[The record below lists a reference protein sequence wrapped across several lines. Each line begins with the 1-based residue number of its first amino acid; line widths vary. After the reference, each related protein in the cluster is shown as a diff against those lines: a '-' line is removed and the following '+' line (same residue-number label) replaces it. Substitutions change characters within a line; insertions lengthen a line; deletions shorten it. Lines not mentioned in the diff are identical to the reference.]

1 MPSAVHDEQNRRG
14 TQKNVRNMELSPVI
28 IIQIC
33 SGYFRITSR
42 IHTQTS
48 IKGRHSVPIFSRTG
62 NHMSQGTR
70 KHQKARG
77 NKNTDKCKNTRQY
90 DCSVK
95 SHAKRKYGDLPV
107 ETFWQNIPDWDDFL
121 PKMSDVFQS
130 YAWRSALSKYLKCYC
145 PAVRTYSLYIYKKQ
159 YGSICFGIGWFIDFF
174 CYCHA
179 GSELNCP
186 SPYMYSTRRAHTCI
200 TLRP

>member
-1 MPSAVHDEQNRRG
+1 MHTYEGASFRHSGFKSLPFACVFSRVHAEKKVPGSCPQQYTMNKNRRG
-14 TQKNVRNMELSPVI
+14 TQKNIRNMELSPVI

-95 SHAKRKYGDLPV
+95 RHAEKKIRRPARRNIQK
-107 ETFWQNIPDWDDFL
+107 NIPDWDDF
-121 PKMSDVFQS
+121 
-130 YAWRSALSKYLKCYC
+130 
-145 PAVRTYSLYIYKKQ
+145 
-159 YGSICFGIGWFIDFF
+159 
-174 CYCHA
+174 
-179 GSELNCP
+179 
-186 SPYMYSTRRAHTCI
+186 
-200 TLRP
+200 

>member
-1 MPSAVHDEQNRRG
+1 
-14 TQKNVRNMELSPVI
+14 MELSPVI

-95 SHAKRKYGDLPV
+95 RHAEKKIRRPARRNIQK
-107 ETFWQNIPDWDDFL
+107 NIPDWDDFR
-121 PKMSDVFQS
+121 PKISGVIEL
-130 YAWRSALSKYLKCYC
+130 YAWRSALSKYVECYC

-159 YGSICFGIGWFIDFF
+159 YGSICFGIG
-174 CYCHA
+174 
-179 GSELNCP
+179 
-186 SPYMYSTRRAHTCI
+186 
-200 TLRP
+200 

>member
-1 MPSAVHDEQNRRG
+1 MCIFEGSRGKTSSGVLPSAVHDEKNRRG
-14 TQKNVRNMELSPVI
+14 TQKNIRNMELSPVI

-95 SHAKRKYGDLPV
+95 RHAEKKIRRPARRNILTKYPRLRRFFTKNVGCV
-107 ETFWQNIPDWDDFL
+107 
-121 PKMSDVFQS
+121 
-130 YAWRSALSKYLKCYC
+130 
-145 PAVRTYSLYIYKKQ
+145 
-159 YGSICFGIGWFIDFF
+159 SIICLAE
-174 CYCHA
+174 C
-179 GSELNCP
+179 SE
-186 SPYMYSTRRAHTCI
+186 
-200 TLRP
+200 